1 MENKKVT
8 INENSLKSIISEC
21 ITEVLNEVNEGK
33 TFSAKNPD
41 DFKKMRNAKG
51 YNRKQ
56 NKPSK
61 KVKQD
66 DENLEESRTSV
77 KLTEE
82 QLTQLVTESTL
93 KILKESDMNEGWF
106 GSVGK
111 GISNMVNNGGGLN
124 GFRSAYN
131 DARANDMQN
140 KAQAQTNANS
150 AKEQQIRNKYEAKI
164 RQLQNQMEQELAQL
178 STNQQDYSGK
188 AQNYTNKAINARRS
202 INNANNPQDTQ
213 PMEPVK

>member
-8 INENSLKSIISEC
+8 INESALNNLISEC

-41 DFKKMRNAKG
+41 DFKKIRNAKG
-51 YNRKQ
+51 K
-56 NKPSK
+56 KPSK

-66 DENLEESRTSV
+66 DENLEESRTSIR
-77 KLTEE
+77 LTED

-93 KILKESDMNEGWF
+93 RILKESDMDEGWF

-124 GFRSAYN
+124 GFRNAYN

-140 KAQAQTNANS
+140 KAQAQTDANA
-150 AKEQQIRNKYEAKI
+150 AKEQQIRSKYEAKI
-164 RQLQNQMEQELAQL
+164 QQLQNQMEQELAQVGA
-178 STNQQDYSGK
+178 NQQDYAGR

-202 INNANNPQDTQ
+202 IYNANNPQDIQ